1 MIDYPIRLPH
11 VLFTV
16 PVPSVRAPCLVGSGG
31 VFLHPML
38 FFFISCLWGDIYA
51 LPPDIETKNRGRK
64 DGRPY
69 THEDRCHSLAE
80 IPAAAS
86 APHFQV
92 AAQSRRIK
100 RARRRCFSHRRRVF
114 FKEQYMRPDISTPAG
129 RISAALSA
137 RTSPHHP
144 TLPRVLLMDSG
155 FGLHDRRRKH
165 IEADLPSL
173 TCALWKSRRRPV
185 WPGM

>member
-1 MIDYPIRLPH
+1 MIDYPIRLSH

-16 PVPSVRAPCLVGSGG
+16 PVPTVWAPFFIGSGD
-31 VFLHPML
+31 VLLHPML

-86 APHFQV
+86 APHFQA

-100 RARRRCFSHRRRVF
+100 KEPAADAFRIGGGFSLWNIHTSAYLHNRPASPRAVFPHTSGAMPIFFSCVVIPMLH
-114 FKEQYMRPDISTPAG
+114 M
-129 RISAALSA
+129 ISAENA
-137 RTSPHHP
+137 
-144 TLPRVLLMDSG
+144 
-155 FGLHDRRRKH
+155 
-165 IEADLPSL
+165 
-173 TCALWKSRRRPV
+173 SRRFFFSLFSLRPF
-185 WPGM
+185 